1 MKTGDGV
8 CLAKETTKETGFAKH
23 SNKQTKNTHTK
34 RRKKKRRSKIKF
46 CSRSWLT
53 VFTKKKTKEWI
64 SFSEKREET
73 GFALEAEEEEGYS
86 LTSGSPQ
93 PLLASL
99 IMTWLALFSKDVPH
113 VSAYL
118 AAHPATF

>member
-1 MKTGDGV
+1 M
-8 CLAKETTKETGFAKH
+8 
-23 SNKQTKNTHTK
+23 
-34 RRKKKRRSKIKF
+34 
-46 CSRSWLT
+46 
-53 VFTKKKTKEWI
+53 FTKKKTKEWI

-99 IMTWLALFSKDVPH
+99 IMTWLAVFSKDVPH

>member
-1 MKTGDGV
+1 M
-8 CLAKETTKETGFAKH
+8 
-23 SNKQTKNTHTK
+23 
-34 RRKKKRRSKIKF
+34 
-46 CSRSWLT
+46 
-53 VFTKKKTKEWI
+53 FTKKKTKEWI

-73 GFALEAEEEEGYS
+73 GFPLEEEEEGYS

-99 IMTWLALFSKDVPH
+99 IMTWLAVFSKDVPH

>member
-1 MKTGDGV
+1 M
-8 CLAKETTKETGFAKH
+8 
-23 SNKQTKNTHTK
+23 
-34 RRKKKRRSKIKF
+34 
-46 CSRSWLT
+46 
-53 VFTKKKTKEWI
+53 FTKKKTKEWT
-64 SFSEKREET
+64 SFSEKKEET
-73 GFALEAEEEEGYS
+73 GFALEEEEEGYS

-99 IMTWLALFSKDVPH
+99 IMTWLTLFSKDVPQ